1 MSQRAKPKDEPDL
14 CIPERTP
21 DERLRQ
27 MNHGGQPLE
36 QAAFREC
43 SLAELLDDP
52 LVGLV
57 MQSDG
62 VDRRTVARL
71 FEQRR
76 LQASAVGPD
85 PACPT

>member
-1 MSQRAKPKDEPDL
+1 VYPGKKL
-14 CIPERTP
+14 

-27 MNHGGQPLE
+27 MTPGGQPLK
-36 QAAFREC
+36 QARFREC

-62 VDRRTVARL
+62 VDRRTVERL

-76 LQASAVGPD
+76 IQASRVRPD